1 MYSTCIFFPTSSL
14 QFMIFK
20 SFKFHY
26 LTAIIRSIRHPL
38 WFILCPGDV
47 TSSIHSSRLSPT
59 VSPPPGR
66 FLPLSLSAVATGT
79 VRNVID
85 DFVVGGRGHSVI
97 KDVVFLQL
105 VSGGLRGWSWRVRP
119 VFDGGFPPG
128 TTGTKTPPLGT
139 ERNLSSVLRIW
150 RERKQLHVHVHTV
163 HSPCSLINDRVVGCF
178 GFNSSSVLKN
188 KEINNNKHV
197 LYM

>member
-1 MYSTCIFFPTSSL
+1 MYSTCIYFPTSSL
-14 QFMIFK
+14 KFMIFTT
-20 SFKFHY
+20 FKLHY
-26 LTAIIRSIRHPL
+26 HSAIIRSIRHPL

-59 VSPPPGR
+59 VPPPPGL
-66 FLPLSLSAVATGT
+66 FLPLPLSAVATGT

-97 KDVVFLQL
+97 KHVVFLQL
-105 VSGGLRGWSWRVRP
+105 VSGGLRRWSRRVRP

-150 RERKQLHVHVHTV
+150 RERERERIQLNTCTY
-163 HSPCSLINDRVVGCF
+163 STLTMFPDQ
-178 GFNSSSVLKN
+178 
-188 KEINNNKHV
+188 
-197 LYM
+197 

>member
-1 MYSTCIFFPTSSL
+1 MYSTCIYFPTSSL

-26 LTAIIRSIRHPL
+26 LSAIIRSIRHPL
-38 WFILCPGDV
+38 WFILCPGGV

-66 FLPLSLSAVATGT
+66 FLPLPLSAVATGT
-79 VRNVID
+79 VRDVID
-85 DFVVGGRGHSVI
+85 DFVVGGCGHSVI

-105 VSGGLRGWSWRVRP
+105 VSGGLRRRSRWVWP

-128 TTGTKTPPLGT
+128 ATGTETPPLGT
-139 ERNLSSVLRIW
+139 ERNLSSALRIW
-150 RERKQLHVHVHTV
+150 REREREYMSVKYMYMYTYHV
-163 HSPCSLINDRVVGCF
+163 P
-178 GFNSSSVLKN
+178 
-188 KEINNNKHV
+188 
-197 LYM
+197 